1 MGTRNTY
8 SHFCRDLA
16 SRGYVVLAV
25 EHRDGTAPAVVLDQD
40 KRKVL
45 NYVKYKTLSYVFP
58 YQSEGVRSNLT
69 GSNRWGDEKKTV
81 PEFKV
86 QQEAM
91 RVREVYE
98 TYISF
103 KTLITNDVID
113 KKVHMDNLED
123 DKLAE
128 WRESFRDSVD
138 FDAVHL
144 TGHSFGGGTIVSHTI
159 AKHISLCRL
168 IILF

>member
-40 KRKVL
+40 KGKVL

-98 TYISF
+98 TYISSKPSLPMMLSTRGF
-103 KTLITNDVID
+103 TWTIWKMLNWLNGGNRFEITSTLMQSTSQVTR
-113 KKVHMDNLED
+113 LEV
-123 DKLAE
+123 E
-128 WRESFRDSVD
+128 Q
-138 FDAVHL
+138 
-144 TGHSFGGGTIVSHTI
+144 
-159 AKHISLCRL
+159 
-168 IILF
+168 